1 MLVESVR
8 IEKPWGYEII
18 WAHCDKFVGK
28 LLTIKKGKRLS
39 RQYHVVKEETILVL
53 SGVLSL
59 ELGQKENYNRLTLN
73 RGESFHITPNTIHR
87 FCAEEGDV
95 LLAEVSTP
103 ELEDVT
109 RIEDDYQR
117 AD

>member
-1 MLVESVR
+1 MLVKSVR
-8 IEKPWGYEII
+8 VEKPWGHEVI
-18 WAHCDKFVGK
+18 WAHCSKFVGK
-28 LLTIKKGKRLS
+28 LLTIKKGRRLS

-59 ELGQKENYNRLTLN
+59 ELGQKENTTRLILDE
-73 RGESFHITPNTIHR
+73 GESFHITPNTIHR

-103 ELEDVT
+103 ELEDVI